1 MAPTEPMHSYK
12 TTTAQPSVAHEAT
25 GLSTAAGNGASCR
38 SPVLLKQRNHVSDSP
53 GIAFG
58 GIELV
63 DVLDRL
69 LEATSTL
76 DAPLTL
82 ATLNHWHQRL
92 FAAGPDAG
100 ALGYRR
106 ARARAL

>member
-1 MAPTEPMHSYK
+1 M
-12 TTTAQPSVAHEAT
+12 
-25 GLSTAAGNGASCR
+25 
-38 SPVLLKQRNHVSDSP
+38 
-53 GIAFG
+53 AFG

-63 DVLDRL
+63 PVLDVL

-92 FAAGPDAG
+92 FAAGTDAG
-100 ALGYRR
+100 ALRCHRPR
-106 ARARAL
+106 APAL